1 MGYGERAP
9 DTAVGQLIGALCALL
24 GVFILALPVPIIVNR
39 SLILIIII
47 IINVIVI
54 VIIIVIVIVIII
66 VDSFAENY
74 KNRVWKGH
82 FMMVKQKGRDRDQER
97 AAKASTR

>member
-39 SLILIIII
+39 SLIIII
-47 IINVIVI
+47 
-54 VIIIVIVIVIII
+54 IIIVIVIAIII

-82 FMMVKQKGRDRDQER
+82 FMMVRQKGRDREQER

>member
-54 VIIIVIVIVIII
+54 VIIIV
-66 VDSFAENY
+66 DSFAENY

>member
-39 SLILIIII
+39 SLIIIIII

-54 VIIIVIVIVIII
+54 AIII

-82 FMMVKQKGRDRDQER
+82 FMMVKQKGRDREQER

>member
-39 SLILIIII
+39 SLIIIII
-47 IINVIVI
+47 
-54 VIIIVIVIVIII
+54 IIIVIVIVIII

-82 FMMVKQKGRDRDQER
+82 FMMVKQKGRDREQER

>member
-39 SLILIIII
+39 SLIIIII
-47 IINVIVI
+47 III
-54 VIIIVIVIVIII
+54 IIIVIVIVIII
-66 VDSFAENY
+66 VHSFAENY

-82 FMMVKQKGRDRDQER
+82 FMMVKQKGRDREQER

>member
-39 SLILIIII
+39 SLIIIII
-47 IINVIVI
+47 II
-54 VIIIVIVIVIII
+54 IIIVIVIVIII

-82 FMMVKQKGRDRDQER
+82 FMMVKQKGRDREQER

>member
-39 SLILIIII
+39 SLIIIII
-47 IINVIVI
+47 IIIIVI
-54 VIIIVIVIVIII
+54 IIIIIVIVIVIII
-66 VDSFAENY
+66 VHSFAENY

-82 FMMVKQKGRDRDQER
+82 FMMVKQKGRDREQER

>member
-39 SLILIIII
+39 SLIIIII
-47 IINVIVI
+47 I
-54 VIIIVIVIVIII
+54 IIIVIVIVIII

-82 FMMVKQKGRDRDQER
+82 FMMVRQKGRDRDQER

>member
-39 SLILIIII
+39 SLIIIII

-54 VIIIVIVIVIII
+54 AIII

-82 FMMVKQKGRDRDQER
+82 FMMVKQKGRDREQER